1 LAASTL
7 AFLASAAAT
16 VWLCMSMRG
25 GMPMPGGWTMS
36 MAWMRMPGQSWP
48 AAALVFTMMWAAM
61 MVAMMLPALVPALAA
76 FGRFR
81 FAAAAAYFLVWIAIG
96 AIVYPLGI
104 LWSMALMRSASLS
117 RMVPVATAAAIV
129 LAGVMQLTRW
139 KSRQLACC
147 TGVIPSRE
155 DGEESGRT
163 GRHPD
168 SSRSSALGMTRRAA
182 FAAGIGLAFRCA
194 MCCAGFMTILLVAG
208 VMDLR
213 VMGVVTAAITIERL
227 APDPPRVARALGI
240 LVIATGVVL
249 IVSSLSSR

>member
-1 LAASTL
+1 LPRDRALFAASTL

-48 AAALVFTMMWAAM
+48 AAALMFTMMWAAM
-61 MVAMMLPALVPALAA
+61 MIAMMLPALVPALAA

-81 FAAAAAYFLVWIAIG
+81 VAGAAAYFLVWIAIG

-129 LAGVMQLTRW
+129 LAGVVQLTRW

-147 TGVIPSRE
+147 TVIPSRAA
-155 DGEESGRT
+155 GEESG
-163 GRHPD
+163 P
-168 SSRSSALGMTRRAA
+168 AA
-182 FAAGIGLAFRCA
+182 FAAGIRLAFRCA